1 MIVALQQ
8 SALGGPA
15 MVLVGLEP
23 KNPFRTAAPG
33 FGAPVGRPAARPRP
47 VSKPPVALLRFIKAA
62 IGTSGILAQ

>member
-47 VSKPPVALLRFIKAA
+47 VSEPLLRFIKAA
-62 IGTSGILAQ
+62 IGTSGTLAQ

>member
-1 MIVALQQ
+1 
-8 SALGGPA
+8 

-47 VSKPPVALLRFIKAA
+47 VSEPLLRFIKAA
-62 IGTSGILAQ
+62 IGTSGTLAQ